1 MKCQNLTVKNYGEI
15 FMSFVKTFHDKLIVL
30 KKYVE
35 GTKMKKESV
44 YYTAESQRSM
54 RCHYRQLVQSLEL

>member
-1 MKCQNLTVKNYGEI
+1 
-15 FMSFVKTFHDKLIVL
+15 MSFVKTFHDKLIVL

-44 YYTAESQRSM
+44 YYTAESQRSTKC
-54 RCHYRQLVQSLEL
+54 RYRQHVQSQEL